1 MIGDVGI
8 QDILALA
15 AVAACVAYTVR
26 RMWRTLSNRSG
37 CGCGQSR
44 CPTTTKPE
52 KDASPADDSLSLPV
66 ISDRSK

>member
-1 MIGDVGI
+1 MIADVGI

-15 AVAACVAYTVR
+15 AVAACAAYTAR
-26 RMWRTLSNRSG
+26 RVWRGFSGRAG